1 MPETDRK
8 ARPDAPDDAATT
20 VSAIAEE
27 QEHISLLYRRLDEL
41 RRERVALRDRYIRH
55 SDNTPGGRVER
66 DVAYAS
72 HAAAVQALN
81 AAEDRLCFGRLD
93 RSDGESMHIGRMGIF
108 DDSGEHRQLLMD
120 WRAPS
125 SRPFY
130 VATAANP
137 LGLRGAATSAPAG
150 GSSRR
155 VNDEYLDLDRPGDG
169 GRSGELVG
177 RTGG

>member
-1 MPETDRK
+1 MRRGAGTPV
-8 ARPDAPDDAATT
+8 AA
-20 VSAIAEE
+20 VPAA
-27 QEHISLLYRRLDEL
+27 RRL
-41 RRERVALRDRYIRH
+41 RPERVALRDRYIRH

-66 DVAYAS
+66 DLSYAS

-93 RSDGESMHIGRMGIF
+93 PYDGESMHIGRMGIF
-108 DDSGEHRQLLMD
+108 DDNGDHRQLLMD

-137 LGLRGAATSAPAG
+137 LGLRRRRYIRTRRRRSRRSATS
-150 GSSRR
+150 
-155 VNDEYLDLDRPGDG
+155 
-169 GRSGELVG
+169 
-177 RTGG
+177 TWT